1 MPRRPFSTAI
11 VGSSTLF
18 REGLAQILDRAGF
31 RIVAS
36 QPRVADLP
44 HDSRSLPKMLLLIID
59 AGADPDRAVRDIGLF
74 KRYQP
79 GARVAVI
86 ADRVTL
92 EPAMSA
98 FRAGANAYFLKD
110 STGETFVKFLDLVML
125 GETIFLARLLPSTVD
140 FEDEQDELHRGIN
153 EKRIPEN
160 SVLLLDSDN
169 TSIPQLSA
177 REKCV
182 LRCLILG
189 DSNKAIGRKID
200 IAEATVKVHIKAI
213 LRKIRVQ
220 NRTQAAIW
228 AVNNGSCVWIG
239 ESAAIAADEPPGAS
253 AAQARIPALLEGQ
266 KLGKF
271 RGRAIE

>member
-1 MPRRPFSTAI
+1 MKARSFVMPRRSFSTAI

-36 QPRVADLP
+36 RPRVADLP
-44 HDSRSLPKMLLLIID
+44 HDSRSLRMLLLIID
-59 AGADPDRAVRDIGLF
+59 AGDDPDRAIRDIGLF
-74 KRYQP
+74 KGYQP
-79 GARVAVI
+79 AAHVVVI
-86 ADRVTL
+86 ADRVKL
-92 EPAMSA
+92 DQAMSA
-98 FRAGANAYFLKD
+98 FRVGANAYFLKD
-110 STGETFVKFLDLVML
+110 STGDTFIRFLDLVMR
-125 GETIFLARLLPSTVD
+125 GETMFLAGLLPSTAD
-140 FEDEQDELHRGIN
+140 FQDEQEDNAPAIN

-169 TSIPQLSA
+169 TRTPELTA
-177 REKCV
+177 REKCI
-182 LRCLILG
+182 LRCLMLG

-200 IAEATVKVHIKAI
+200 IAEATVKVHVKAI
-213 LRKIRVQ
+213 LRKIRAQ

-228 AVNNGSCVWIG
+228 AVNNASCVWI
-239 ESAAIAADEPPGAS
+239 GAS